1 MSHTEEHQWL
11 LPAFSGRNAAHLL
24 ASWGLVS
31 LLPGARLHFND
42 DDVPVLHWTQDEEQL
57 CQTAAQALV
66 ERTWGLGA
74 GLLKEIKTK
83 VPVRS
88 AVNNLTAAVWSEAVE
103 QGRLPLSSVLAT
115 FDSGA
120 WKEDRSSKDK
130 GKGKGESKGKDKA
143 KVLKVEAAA
152 LTLLSSKSHVGK
164 CLTDLWQS
172 YEVKDAPQA
181 VAYTCAEMAGLLR
194 GELRVVAAK
203 PGLRFSATQA
213 APRTTSGY
221 EQCDVIPLVDLLAF
235 CGQLLLSPRQRPVSK
250 RGAGRAFCWVLNP
263 VPLDLNGLLDTSA
276 AAAPALP
283 WARWEAPIRSPEGK
297 ADFKVLGHPKK
308 LTADNIGGGSS
319 A

>member
-66 ERTWGLGA
+66 ERTRGLGD
-74 GLLKEIKTK
+74 GLLKEITTT

-88 AVNNLTAAVWSEAVE
+88 TVNNLTAAVWSEAVE

-115 FDSGA
+115 FDSSACSEKKVGP
-120 WKEDRSSKDK
+120 KDI
-130 GKGKGESKGKDKA
+130 
-143 KVLKVEAAA
+143 KVKAAA
-152 LTLLSSKSHVGK
+152 LTLPSGTSHTGK

-181 VAYTCAEMAGLLR
+181 VTYTCAELAALLR
-194 GELRVVAAK
+194 GELRVVTAK

-235 CGQLLLSPRQRPVSK
+235 CGQLLLSPRQQPVSK
-250 RGAGRAFCWVLNP
+250 RGAEQAFCWVLNP

-276 AAAPALP
+276 ATDPALP
-283 WARWEAPIRSPEGK
+283 WDRWEAPIRTAVGGAKFS
-297 ADFKVLGHPKK
+297 VLGHPER
-308 LTADNIGGGSS
+308 LTADRIGGGSS

>member
-66 ERTWGLGA
+66 ERTWGLDA
-74 GLLKEIKTK
+74 GPLKEIKKT

-120 WKEDRSSKDK
+120 CSEKLGPKDI
-130 GKGKGESKGKDKA
+130 
-143 KVLKVEAAA
+143 KVKAAA
-152 LTLLSSKSHVGK
+152 LTLPSGQSYTGK

-172 YEVKDAPQA
+172 CEVKDAPQA
-181 VAYTCAEMAGLLR
+181 VAYACAEMAGLLR

-235 CGQLLLSPRQRPVSK
+235 CGQLLLSPQQRPVSK
-250 RGAGRAFCWVLNP
+250 RGTGRAFCWVLNP
-263 VPLDLNGLLDTSA
+263 VPLDLYGLLDTNA
-276 AAAPALP
+276 AADPALP
-283 WARWEAPIRSPEGK
+283 WARWEAPIRAAGGGAKFS
-297 ADFKVLGHPKK
+297 VLGHPER
-308 LTADNIGGGSS
+308 LTADSIGGGSG